1 VSDLGSL
8 VIKLS
13 AETAQFRSDLGKSA
27 HLLDK
32 TANEMKTSMERLS
45 SMAHKTFALAIG
57 VTSVVAIK
65 DLVVQTIEAAASL
78 QGLAEQAGA
87 SAEALS
93 GFAPVAMISG
103 TSLQSLSMGMFKLS
117 KAMADMGDESKP
129 ASRALNFLG
138 VQAKDS
144 QGQLRDS
151 AQVLNEVALKLAE
164 YEDGAGKT
172 ALAMEIFGESGAS
185 LISFMK
191 DLAENQD
198 LNIRLTG
205 DQIAAADGAS
215 KALARMRAQTAYV
228 SQVVVTSSIPSMSAL
243 AQEFAR
249 LTLGTDD
256 VVKGVRTLQTNGD
269 LTNWAENVAY
279 ALAVVIDSLKVIGGM
294 IKSVVGSFRAVWADI
309 ELIGSF
315 LAGGDGLNP
324 FSEENRAK
332 LKAALNERNA
342 IVEQANQ
349 NYVDLWKMPLL
360 ADAVTQRFA
369 SIRAQAEQAA
379 QGPQGPSTAS
389 SGQPKADA
397 VGQATG
403 AIKLKALNYSVA
415 ARAQSATATL
425 AMDGE
430 LKGLQ
435 SQIDA
440 QSQLLK
446 DRNAV
451 IDLYATQGLMSWRES
466 AAAKLAA
473 EADYIEQLSGL
484 YGKQEAV
491 LKHGLQVTASTTQE
505 RIKLQT
511 RLDELLA
518 KRGQMQ
524 QSIMQGA
531 LQRSVQAPG
540 LELKDIQEQAK
551 RAQTELSHVEAV
563 IRSQR
568 ESGAISEVET
578 LRALSDAREASA
590 KQLAAL
596 AARAGE
602 LVATVPGSELLA
614 QGLQDVALAANGA
627 ASAAQLL
634 AQQANELVDPEAG
647 FAKGL
652 RGVAEQ
658 AEQVGKQMEA
668 VTVKAFNGMTD
679 ALVNFV
685 MTGKLDFR
693 SLANS
698 IISDLIRIQ
707 IQKSITGPLAKAMS
721 VAFGFANGGVM
732 TSAGP
737 LPLHAYATGG
747 IASSPQLAVFGEGS
761 RPEAYVPLPDGR
773 SIPVTMSAA
782 SAGGDVFHINVS
794 VTSSGTQT
802 TGDLPVGRDLGK
814 AVASAVRQELLAQRR
829 AGGLLDPRRA

>member
-1 VSDLGSL
+1 MSDLGSL

-27 HLLDK
+27 HLLSK
-32 TANEMKTSMERLS
+32 TANDMKASMERLS
-45 SMAHKTFALAIG
+45 GVAQKTFALAIG
-57 VTSVVAIK
+57 VTSVAAIK
-65 DLVVQTIEAAASL
+65 DFVVQTIDAAASL

-87 SAEALS
+87 SAQSLS
-93 GFAPVAMISG
+93 GFAPVATISG

-117 KAMADMGDESKP
+117 KAMAGMDDESKP
-129 ASRALNFLG
+129 ASQALNFLG
-138 VQAKDS
+138 VAAKDS
-144 QGQLRDS
+144 EGQLRDS

-198 LNIRLTG
+198 LNIQLTG

-215 KALARMRAQTAYV
+215 KALARMRAQTTYV
-228 SQVVVTSSIPSMSAL
+228 SQVVVTSSIPAMSAL

-249 LTLGTDD
+249 LTLGTGD

-269 LTNWAENVAY
+269 LSTWAENVAY

-309 ELIGSF
+309 ELIGAF
-315 LAGGDGLNP
+315 LMGGKGLNP
-324 FSEENRAK
+324 FSEENRARF
-332 LKAALNERNA
+332 KAALDERNA
-342 IVEQANQ
+342 IVEKANQ

-360 ADAVTQRFA
+360 ADAVTQHFER
-369 SIRAQAEQAA
+369 IRAEAAQAA
-379 QGPQGPSTAS
+379 AAPLPAVRV
-389 SGQPKADA
+389 SGMPA
-397 VGQATG
+397 GG
-403 AIKLKALNYSVA
+403 SKLKPLNYSVA
-415 ARAQSATATL
+415 TRAQSATATL
-425 AMDGE
+425 GMDAQ
-430 LKGLQ
+430 LKKLQ
-435 SQIDA
+435 TQIDA
-440 QSQLLK
+440 QAQLLK

-473 EADYIEQLSGL
+473 EGDYTEHLSAL
-484 YGKQEAV
+484 YGRQEAP
-491 LKHGLQVTASTTQE
+491 LTHGLKVTASTTQE
-505 RIKLQT
+505 RIKLQA
-511 RLDELLA
+511 RLDEVLA
-518 KRGQMQ
+518 KRTQMQ
-524 QSIMQGA
+524 HSMAQGA
-531 LQRSVQAPG
+531 MQRGVQAPG
-540 LELKDIQEQAK
+540 LELKDIQDQAK
-551 RAQTELSHVEAV
+551 RAQAELSQIEAV

-578 LRALSDAREASA
+578 LRVLSEAREGSA
-590 KQLAAL
+590 KKLAVL
-596 AARAGE
+596 AARASE
-602 LVATVPGSELLA
+602 LAATVPGSEQLA
-614 QGLQDVALAANGA
+614 QGLQDIAFAANGA
-627 ASAAQLL
+627 VSAAQLL
-634 AQQANELVDPEAG
+634 AQQAKELVDPEAG

-652 RGVAEQ
+652 KGVAEQ

-732 TSAGP
+732 TAAGP
-737 LPLHAYATGG
+737 SPLRAYATGG

-773 SIPVTMSAA
+773 SIPVTMMGAG
-782 SAGGDVFHINVS
+782 AGGDVFHINVS

-802 TGDLPVGRDLGK
+802 TGDQPMGRDLGK

>member
-117 KAMADMGDESKP
+117 KAMAD
-129 ASRALNFLG
+129 
-138 VQAKDS
+138 
-144 QGQLRDS
+144 
-151 AQVLNEVALKLAE
+151 
-164 YEDGAGKT
+164 
-172 ALAMEIFGESGAS
+172 
-185 LISFMK
+185 
-191 DLAENQD
+191 
-198 LNIRLTG
+198 
-205 DQIAAADGAS
+205 
-215 KALARMRAQTAYV
+215 
-228 SQVVVTSSIPSMSAL
+228 
-243 AQEFAR
+243 
-249 LTLGTDD
+249 
-256 VVKGVRTLQTNGD
+256 
-269 LTNWAENVAY
+269 
-279 ALAVVIDSLKVIGGM
+279 
-294 IKSVVGSFRAVWADI
+294 
-309 ELIGSF
+309 
-315 LAGGDGLNP
+315 
-324 FSEENRAK
+324 
-332 LKAALNERNA
+332 
-342 IVEQANQ
+342 
-349 NYVDLWKMPLL
+349 
-360 ADAVTQRFA
+360 

-379 QGPQGPSTAS
+379 QGTSTAS

-403 AIKLKALNYSVA
+403 AIKLKPLNYSVA

-451 IDLYATQGLMSWRES
+451 IDLYASQGLMSWRES

-473 EADYIEQLSGL
+473 EGDYTEQLSGL
-484 YGKQEAV
+484 YAKQETV

-551 RAQTELSHVEAV
+551 RAQSELSQVETV
-563 IRSQR
+563 IRGQR
-568 ESGAISEVET
+568 DSGGRFAF
-578 LRALSDAREASA
+578 
-590 KQLAAL
+590 
-596 AARAGE
+596 
-602 LVATVPGSELLA
+602 
-614 QGLQDVALAANGA
+614 A
-627 ASAAQLL
+627 ASPRIR
-634 AQQANELVDPEAG
+634 V
-647 FAKGL
+647 L
-652 RGVAEQ
+652 RPC
-658 AEQVGKQMEA
+658 K
-668 VTVKAFNGMTD
+668 T
-679 ALVNFV
+679 
-685 MTGKLDFR
+685 
-693 SLANS
+693 
-698 IISDLIRIQ
+698 
-707 IQKSITGPLAKAMS
+707 
-721 VAFGFANGGVM
+721 
-732 TSAGP
+732 
-737 LPLHAYATGG
+737 
-747 IASSPQLAVFGEGS
+747 
-761 RPEAYVPLPDGR
+761 RPTWTR
-773 SIPVTMSAA
+773 T
-782 SAGGDVFHINVS
+782 
-794 VTSSGTQT
+794 
-802 TGDLPVGRDLGK
+802 
-814 AVASAVRQELLAQRR
+814 
-829 AGGLLDPRRA
+829 PR

>member
-27 HLLDK
+27 HLLSK
-32 TANEMKTSMERLS
+32 TVNDMRSSMERLS
-45 SMAHKTFALAIG
+45 GVAQKTFALAIG
-57 VTSVVAIK
+57 VTSVAAIK
-65 DLVVQTIEAAASL
+65 DFVVQTIDAAASL

-129 ASRALNFLG
+129 VSRALNFLG

-379 QGPQGPSTAS
+379 QGTSTAS

-403 AIKLKALNYSVA
+403 AIKLKPLNYSVA

-425 AMDGE
+425 GMDAE
-430 LKGLQ
+430 LKKLQ

-440 QSQLLK
+440 QAQLLK

-451 IDLYATQGLMSWRES
+451 IDLYAAQGLMSWRES

-473 EADYIEQLSGL
+473 EGDYTEQLSAL
-484 YGKQEAV
+484 YGRQEAL
-491 LKHGLQVTASTTQE
+491 LKHGLKVTASTTQE

-524 QSIMQGA
+524 QSVMQGA

-540 LELKDIQEQAK
+540 LELKGIQEQAK
-551 RAQTELSHVEAV
+551 RAQSELSQVEAV
-563 IRSQR
+563 IRGQR
-568 ESGAISEVET
+568 DSGAISEVET
-578 LRALSDAREASA
+578 LRALSEAREASA

-602 LVATVPGSELLA
+602 LAATVPGSELLA
-614 QGLQDVALAANGA
+614 QGLRDVALAANGA

-634 AQQANELVDPEAG
+634 AQQAKELVDPEAG

-685 MTGKLDFR
+685 MTGKLDFK

-802 TGDLPVGRDLGK
+802 TGDQPVGRDLGK